1 MERVVGHA
9 AVDVVFYVCF
19 YGWGEKGGSVFSIT
33 FCFARVVI
41 FNLGK

>member
-9 AVDVVFYVCF
+9 AVDVVFYVGV
-19 YGWGEKGGSVFSIT
+19 YGWGEEGRSVFSIT

-41 FNLGK
+41 FNLWK